1 MNPKDRDAFH
11 LAQCKCVEIRLS
23 YVLASLGHHAEI
35 YGYINGDDA
44 SAYVAVTRSEDA
56 QFEHFF
62 ISGYFLTSLDYAYD
76 VL

>member
-56 QFEHFF
+56 QFEHLF
-62 ISGYFLTSLDYAYD
+62 ISGYFPTSLDYAYG